1 MRVCWNRQTGT
12 FEGRVSKD
20 VWVQVPLLAPIS
32 SPLGEEIFLLNIING
47 VFNMKRFNKIHSI
60 LKKGTAYPPVSIEY
74 IENIEKQL
82 NITFPDDF
90 KIFYTQISNGA
101 YVSRHHRL
109 YSIEKILNKLEEK
122 QLNKKFSFNN
132 SYVWGYELSMTLHP
146 EVDFGNIEIADMG
159 CGMTWCL
166 IVNSNLSY
174 GTMWF
179 FSEVGIL
186 KSTNNSNFFEWFEL
200 WSQGKDDEL
209 TKAPD
214 KKDSYF
220 FADTLK
226 IPFPEKSGNLLKH
239 YEYYGGLLAHIFFAD
254 EISVPLFEL
263 LKQNTNIAEIKKY
276 CSFVEDMWLNGTDDV
291 VNVVDVTILERL
303 SDDSTV
309 WKNFGRYI
317 SNDFIRYINTDL
329 LLHNSM
335 MYGAERLNYN
345 R

>member
-1 MRVCWNRQTGT
+1 
-12 FEGRVSKD
+12 
-20 VWVQVPLLAPIS
+20 
-32 SPLGEEIFLLNIING
+32 
-47 VFNMKRFNKIHSI
+47 MKNLNKIHYI
-60 LKKGTAYPPVSIEY
+60 LKKGITYNPVSIEY

-82 NITFPDDF
+82 NINFPDDF
-90 KIFYTQISNGA
+90 KIFYTQISNGV
-101 YVSRHHRL
+101 YINRHYKL
-109 YSIEKILNKLEEK
+109 YNIEKILNKLEKK
-122 QLNKKFSFNN
+122 QLDKKFNFNN
-132 SYVWGYELSMTLHP
+132 SCVWGNELSIMPHP

-166 IVNSNLSY
+166 IINSNLSY

-209 TKAPD
+209 MKTPD
-214 KKDSYF
+214 KKNSYF
-220 FADTLK
+220 FADILK

-263 LKQNTNIAEIKKY
+263 LKQNTDITEIKKY
-276 CSFVEDMWLNGTDDV
+276 CSFIEDMWLNETDDI

-303 SDDSTV
+303 SDDSIV

-317 SNDFIRYINTDL
+317 SNDFIRYINTNL

-335 MYGAERLNYN
+335 MQEVVRLDYN

>member
-1 MRVCWNRQTGT
+1 
-12 FEGRVSKD
+12 
-20 VWVQVPLLAPIS
+20 
-32 SPLGEEIFLLNIING
+32 
-47 VFNMKRFNKIHSI
+47 MKKLNKIHSI
-60 LKKGTAYPPVSIEY
+60 LEKGTAYPPVSIEY
-74 IENIEKQL
+74 IKNIEKQL

-109 YSIEKILNKLEEK
+109 YSIEKILNKLEKK
-122 QLNKKFSFNN
+122 QLDKKFNFNN
-132 SYVWGYELSMTLHP
+132 SYVWGDELSMTLHP

-174 GTMWF
+174 GTMWL

-209 TKAPD
+209 TEVSD

-226 IPFPEKSGNLLKH
+226 IPFQEKSGNLLKH
-239 YEYYGGLLAHIFFAD
+239 YEYYGGLLAHVFFAD
-254 EISVPLFEL
+254 EISTPLFEL
-263 LKQNTNIAEIKKY
+263 LKQNSDIVNIKKY

-303 SDDSTV
+303 SDDAGV
-309 WKNFGRYI
+309 WKNFGKYI
-317 SNDFIRYINTDL
+317 SNEFIRYINTDL

-335 MYGAERLNYN
+335 MYGAEKLDYN
-345 R
+345 K